1 MELKRGDLVI
11 VSAPGNYGKPR
22 PAAIIQ
28 SNYFKDT
35 GSLTVLLMTS
45 NLHGDLP
52 LVRHRI
58 TPSEGNGL
66 LSVSEVMIDKIF
78 TIPRDRLRQKI
89 GRLSTTEMAGITAS
103 LALFLGM

>member
-11 VSAPGNYGKPR
+11 VSASGNYGKPR

-28 SNYFKDT
+28 SNYFKDM
-35 GSLTVLLMTS
+35 GSVTVLLMTS
-45 NLHGDLP
+45 DLHDDLP

-58 TPSEGNGL
+58 TPTEGNGL

-89 GRLSTTEMAGITAS
+89 GRLPATEMAEITAS